1 MKWFLFFALFPLSL
15 FTTVT
20 QSAKA
25 QNVNVLVSVT
35 DYKNNPSQG
44 EQILFVSKKTG
55 ETYSGVSDSNGKFS
69 IEIPGADSYQ
79 IKIKGVGEDQDYY
92 TMDIPALN
100 ENQSYGLYELEI
112 KFEPPRVFTLENV
125 LFDTGKA
132 VIRSSS
138 NTELKEL
145 FDYLS
150 LKTDITVEI
159 AGHTD
164 DVGDADDNLL
174 LSQNRANAV
183 KNWLVQRGIDKDR
196 IIAKGYGET
205 KPVASN
211 TTEAGKQKNRRT
223 EVRIL
228 EE

>member
-150 LKTDITVEI
+150 LKTDIRVEI

-164 DVGDADDNLL
+164 DVGEADDNLL